1 MARWAFLLIISLFCL
16 GSCSIPMNIGTA
28 QNHDNG
34 SARQNDSKTN
44 ADTSES
50 KDKGRVSNVDTVRT
64 KVVITET
71 PKQEV
76 PVNKKEDKKETK
88 KERKELIKATIAIP
102 LNSGYEA
109 SRFIE
114 FINGLNLGGQ
124 YSEYYGTGKI
134 EIHVVDIGNDNS
146 IQKLKSIKEIKEA
159 DILLGGYQTS
169 QVKTL
174 AEIAEEKSIPYFSL
188 WNSSDYIVANNPYF
202 FQIKPSLETYC
213 SCIARYVS
221 KQIKPDLTIILVEG
235 KNSKDASSLDYF
247 TDIYS
252 RDNLNFK
259 IVYGLGSIDWKPL
272 LESYGKVVIN
282 IPNWENRQFVSKA
295 LKQIIDSKKER
306 TVTVTGMPQWALW
319 DQADFSLFDNV
330 NLLLPFSNY
339 VDHESPA
346 SVQFRQTY
354 FEKYGTWPTSES
366 FYGNDIYKIISK
378 ISGELMIGEKFEPKS
393 GFCQNCFSAYEFKP
407 ILVNNGGELQQLSY
421 YRNQSITIQKF
432 EGGRFVT
439 VR

>member
-44 ADTSES
+44 TDTSES

-76 PVNKKEDKKETK
+76 PVNKKEDKKEDKKETK

-124 YSEYYGTGKI
+124 YSEYCGTGKI

-306 TVTVTGMPQWALW
+306 TVTVSGMPQWALW
-319 DQADFSLFDNV
+319 DQADFSLFGNSKFT
-330 NLLLPFSNY
+330 LSNN
-339 VDHESPA
+339 
-346 SVQFRQTY
+346 
-354 FEKYGTWPTSES
+354 EK
-366 FYGNDIYKIISK
+366 
-378 ISGELMIGEKFEPKS
+378 
-393 GFCQNCFSAYEFKP
+393 SA
-407 ILVNNGGELQQLSY
+407 
-421 YRNQSITIQKF
+421 
-432 EGGRFVT
+432 
-439 VR
+439 